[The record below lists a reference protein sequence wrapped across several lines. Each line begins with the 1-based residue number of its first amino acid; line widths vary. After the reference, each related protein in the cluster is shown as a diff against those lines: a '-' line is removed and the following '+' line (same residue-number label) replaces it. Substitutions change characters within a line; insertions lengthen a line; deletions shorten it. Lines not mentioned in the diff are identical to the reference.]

1 MGEISS
7 KSSDL
12 EKEGAKSE
20 LANKLSQMRTI
31 YPHVRMQRRDE
42 YLLNSRNPIHP

>member
-1 MGEISS
+1 MGEMSS

-12 EKEGAKSE
+12 EKDGAKSE

-31 YPHVRMQRRDE
+31 CPDLRM
-42 YLLNSRNPIHP
+42 